1 MAEKG
6 YTGKIGNKGMQQVKA
21 PYSQGKGPKSTVKK
35 GGDLRV
41 KGGK

>member
-1 MAEKG
+1 MKSYA
-6 YTGKIGNKGMQQVKA
+6 GKISNSGSQKVDA
-21 PYSQGKGPKSTVKK
+21 IFPQGKKKKEKKK